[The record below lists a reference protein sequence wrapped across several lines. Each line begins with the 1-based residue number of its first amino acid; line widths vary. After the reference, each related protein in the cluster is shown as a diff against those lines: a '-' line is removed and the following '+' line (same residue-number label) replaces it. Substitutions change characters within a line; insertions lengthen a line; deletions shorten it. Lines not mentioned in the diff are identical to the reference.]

1 MLCRDEV
8 LAGKQ
13 GGEEVEEDRQGGN
26 LRSKT
31 LDMNY
36 MNDEMFNAYTED
48 TLKQKSILFFSYM
61 YRFSYGLFTRRPSD
75 KKRSH
80 NCSLSQ
86 FVAMHAGNMKTNPII
101 Q

>member
-1 MLCRDEV
+1 MFCRDEI

-13 GGEEVEEDRQGGN
+13 GGEEVEEDRQGGD

-36 MNDEMFNAYTED
+36 MNAEMFNAYTED

-61 YRFSYGLFTRRPSD
+61 YRFSFGLFTREVSD
-75 KKRSH
+75 
-80 NCSLSQ
+80 
-86 FVAMHAGNMKTNPII
+86 
-101 Q
+101 